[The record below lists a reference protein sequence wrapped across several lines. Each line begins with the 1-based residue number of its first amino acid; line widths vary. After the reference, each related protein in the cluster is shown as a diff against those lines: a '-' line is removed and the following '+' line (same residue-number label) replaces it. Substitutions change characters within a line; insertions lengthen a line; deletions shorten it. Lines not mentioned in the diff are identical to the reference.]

1 MEKFYKRKALFVK
14 REAEKF
20 LKGQTIYLALGS
32 NMGDRKRNIDLALI
46 ELEGIGV
53 KIEKISSLIETDP
66 AGGPPQ
72 GKYLNAVLRA
82 ATGLS
87 PEALLLKIKIIEQKL
102 GRTPTVRNGPRP
114 IDIDILLYDD
124 IALSTP
130 ELTIPHPRMRERDFV
145 MNPLSEIAPGVA
157 RALLCRS

>member
-1 MEKFYKRKALFVK
+1 LEKFYKREVLFVK
-14 REAEKF
+14 HETEKF
-20 LKGQTIYLALGS
+20 LRGQTIYLALGS
-32 NMGDRKRNIDLALI
+32 NMGDRKRNIDLALRK
-46 ELEGIGV
+46 LEGIGV

-82 ATGLS
+82 TTELS
-87 PEALLLKIKIIEQKL
+87 PEKLLIKTKVIEQKL

-157 RALLCRS
+157 RALLCGS

>member
-1 MEKFYKRKALFVK
+1 MKHET
-14 REAEKF
+14 EKF
-20 LKGQTIYLALGS
+20 LRGQTIYLALGS
-32 NMGDRKRNIDLALI
+32 NMGDRKRNIDLALRK
-46 ELEGIGV
+46 LEGIGV

-82 ATGLS
+82 TTELS
-87 PEALLLKIKIIEQKL
+87 PEKLLIKTKVIEQKL

-157 RALLCRS
+157 RALLCGS

>member
-1 MEKFYKRKALFVK
+1 MEKFYKREVLFVK
-14 REAEKF
+14 HETEKF
-20 LKGQTIYLALGS
+20 LRGQTIYLALGS
-32 NMGDRKRNIDLALI
+32 NMGDRKRNIDLALRK
-46 ELEGIGV
+46 LEGIGV

-82 ATGLS
+82 TTELS
-87 PEALLLKIKIIEQKL
+87 PEKLLIKTKVIEQKL

-157 RALLCRS
+157 RALLCGS

>member
-1 MEKFYKRKALFVK
+1 LEKFYKREVLFVK
-14 REAEKF
+14 HETEKF
-20 LKGQTIYLALGS
+20 LRGQTIYLALGS
-32 NMGDRKRNIDLALI
+32 NMGDRKRNIDLALRK
-46 ELEGIGV
+46 LEGIGV

-82 ATGLS
+82 TTELS
-87 PEALLLKIKIIEQKL
+87 PEKLLIKTKVIEQKL

-124 IALSTP
+124 IAFSTP

-157 RALLCRS
+157 RALLCGS